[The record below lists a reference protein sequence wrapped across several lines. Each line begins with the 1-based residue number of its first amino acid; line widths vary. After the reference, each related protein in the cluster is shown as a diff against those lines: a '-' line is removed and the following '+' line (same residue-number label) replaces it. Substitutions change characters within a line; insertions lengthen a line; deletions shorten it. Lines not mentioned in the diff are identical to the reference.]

1 MGHQKKKK
9 KSNFFSNLILL
20 LCIIVFCF
28 SAYKLVSYLTEY
40 KRGEQEYSE
49 LSTAVSTEA
58 ESEKTSEQKEN
69 PPKVDFQKLKAINP
83 DIISWI
89 CIDGTV
95 INYPVVQG
103 SDNEYYLHRTFE
115 NQSNFSGAIFLD
127 AKNQSDFSSD
137 NSIVYGHNLKTGKMF
152 GSLKY
157 YEDKEY
163 WKDHPYIWIIT
174 EEESIKY
181 HIFASYRTSVNDFV
195 YVLEFGTEEEFADYL
210 TKCQKASYY
219 DTGIEIGTDDSLLTL
234 STCTSDSED
243 GRRVVQAK
251 KVYAEEN

>member
-1 MGHQKKKK
+1 M
-9 KSNFFSNLILL
+9 
-20 LCIIVFCF
+20 
-28 SAYKLVSYLTEY
+28 
-40 KRGEQEYSE
+40 
-49 LSTAVSTEA
+49 
-58 ESEKTSEQKEN
+58 
-69 PPKVDFQKLKAINP
+69 KAINP
-83 DIISWI
+83 DIIAWI